1 MLTFNSVPKA
11 SRRGRHFSSPLLSS
25 LLHTGGDVGCD
36 CNAIRI
42 WTELKSG
49 VKGKEKE
56 RESVSGLSQKEWKK
70 PMIVG
75 CCFWGKEGF
84 SASSNA
90 TMPFVI
96 GGADP
101 RAALTTQSKKNR
113 YEKSPGSHNSTLV
126 HL

>member
-1 MLTFNSVPKA
+1 MLTFNSVQKA
-11 SRRGRHFSSPLLSS
+11 SRGRHFSSPLLSS
-25 LLHTGGDVGCD
+25 LLHHTGDVGCV